1 MSALF
6 LLFILFTF
14 ASSLF
19 YPYLFVLFFLLVAF
33 YLYRYKKEKKKLIML
48 LILECFFI
56 GLRSI
61 HIKSNQYEGIVV
73 EAKENYYLFSS
84 IKGSFYVSEK
94 NNQKEEGDIL
104 TLKGKIEPISF
115 VTLESQFDFQDY
127 LKKKGYRYE
136 IKVEG
141 EKSTFC
147 NLFARKNG

>member
-61 HIKSNQYEGIVV
+61 HIKSNHYEGIVV
-73 EAKENYYLFSS
+73 EAKENYYLFS
-84 IKGSFYVSEK
+84 
-94 NNQKEEGDIL
+94 
-104 TLKGKIEPISF
+104 
-115 VTLESQFDFQDY
+115 
-127 LKKKGYRYE
+127 
-136 IKVEG
+136 
-141 EKSTFC
+141 
-147 NLFARKNG
+147 